1 MITTMKTHRILIPV
15 ISAIIGG
22 LISIFVARILLPSEQ
37 PQTIVKYTNQ
47 TPAQLAAFTTST
59 GERSDFSFAAE
70 STVHAV
76 VHVKTSFMVENQGM
90 SSGNPFFDYFFGP
103 GFRMQPEPAM
113 SSGSGVIISLDGY
126 IITNNHV
133 VDKAESIEVV
143 LNDSRTFQAK
153 VVGRDLSTDLA
164 ILKIEAANLPFL
176 NFGNSDNLKIGE
188 WVLAVGNPFNL
199 TSTVTAGI
207 VSAKARNINILND
220 QYAIESFIQ
229 TDAAVNPGNSGGA
242 LVNLNGELVG
252 INTAIAS
259 RTGSF
264 SGYSFAIP
272 SSIAKKV
279 STDIIEFGEVQ
290 RAVLGV
296 ELGVLN
302 SESAKKYNINEL
314 KGVIIGRVVQGG
326 AAEEVGLKEGDVIIE
341 VNGKAVNSPSQLQ
354 EEISRYRPNEKV
366 ELVINRNN
374 NKKQFTAVLRNRKG
388 GFEIVRSNE
397 ILNPLGADF
406 KDVDSNLRRKLG
418 INGGIQV
425 VKVREGKLKQ
435 GGVREGFII
444 TRVNRNPVN
453 SVTDLAKTIDNI
465 SGAILVEGV
474 YPNGTVA
481 YYAIGM

>member
-1 MITTMKTHRILIPV
+1 
-15 ISAIIGG
+15 
-22 LISIFVARILLPSEQ
+22 
-37 PQTIVKYTNQ
+37 
-47 TPAQLAAFTTST
+47 
-59 GERSDFSFAAE
+59 
-70 STVHAV
+70 
-76 VHVKTSFMVENQGM
+76 
-90 SSGNPFFDYFFGP
+90 
-103 GFRMQPEPAM
+103 
-113 SSGSGVIISLDGY
+113 
-126 IITNNHV
+126 
-133 VDKAESIEVV
+133 
-143 LNDSRTFQAK
+143 
-153 VVGRDLSTDLA
+153 
-164 ILKIEAANLPFL
+164 
-176 NFGNSDNLKIGE
+176 
-188 WVLAVGNPFNL
+188 
-199 TSTVTAGI
+199 
-207 VSAKARNINILND
+207 
-220 QYAIESFIQ
+220 
-229 TDAAVNPGNSGGA
+229 
-242 LVNLNGELVG
+242 VNLNGELVG

-406 KDVDSNLRRKLG
+406 KDVDSSLRRKLG

-465 SGAILVEGV
+465 SGPILVEGV